1 MVELGQ
7 IEAALA
13 YAFRGWSCF
22 PCRPRGKEPLT
33 DHGLKEASTTP
44 DTIREWWRHWKQANV
59 AIALGAVSG
68 IVALDVDP
76 RHGGD
81 AALDELVEQNG
92 LLPATPH
99 SLTGGGGHHFLF
111 AHPGGKL
118 KAMYQLAD
126 GLELRADGAYI
137 IAPPSIHP
145 NGHAYAWEVSEH
157 FEDVLP
163 ARLPPW
169 LLAMLRAQ
177 RQQERERPPV
187 PEMLGEG
194 QRNLNLARMAGAM
207 RRYGMC
213 QEAIESAL
221 SIENERRCVP
231 PLNRDEVVRIAL
243 SISRYE
249 PVGGRNL

>member
-1 MVELGQ
+1 MIDSAQV
-7 IEAALA
+7 EAALA
-13 YAFRGWSCF
+13 YSFRGWLTF
-22 PCRPRGKEPLT
+22 PCRPRSKEPLT
-33 DHGLKEASTTP
+33 EHGLKEATTTP
-44 DTIREWWRHWKQANV
+44 NTIREWWQRWRQANV
-59 AIALGAVSG
+59 AIALGAVSH

-81 AALDELVEQNG
+81 ASLADLTDQNG
-92 LLPATPH
+92 SLPTTPH

-111 AHPGGKL
+111 AHPGGTL

-145 NGHAYAWEVSEH
+145 NGHVYAWEVSEH

-163 ARLPPW
+163 ARLPSW
-169 LLAMLRAQ
+169 VLAMLRVQ
-177 RQQERERPPV
+177 RQQERGRPPV

-194 QRNLNLARMAGAM
+194 QRNVSLARMAGAM

-243 SISRYE
+243 SISRYQ
-249 PVGGRNL
+249 PGGK